1 MRLIALLYKEFQYHL
16 SKVKKLFRRFV
27 SNTLPNDG
35 KKYADEITP
44 TESPTIRP
52 MKNFRWE
59 RKSIF
64 QAILI
69 LFGLFILTIIGL
81 ILATYFGLFG
91 TLPNKA
97 ELVNIQNSNASELY
111 AENNVLLSK
120 YFVENRSET
129 SLAAIA
135 PCVIHALIATED
147 ARFMQH
153 SGIDMRAIAR
163 VIGKT
168 LLLQKESSG
177 GGSTISQQLAKNLFP
192 RKRYGLFSL
201 PINKIKEIFIARRLE
216 KVYSKEELLNL
227 YLNTVSFSDNVFGIK
242 VAADRFFSTTPDK
255 LRAEQAAL
263 LIGTLKGTS
272 LYDPLRHPERSEERR
287 NVVLRQMQK
296 YGYLEAEEA
305 ERLIALPIELKYNK
319 VQNRNQ
325 GIYYKEHVRTEIEQI
340 LKNIKRL
347 DGNPYNLYRDGLRI
361 YTTINAKLQQYAEDA
376 VTTHMVQLQK
386 TFDKHWEGK
395 KPWKD
400 NDLLEA
406 AIKKSDRYQ
415 KMIAYGASK
424 AEIETVFRTPIRMKI
439 FDWQQSDAIKEM
451 SPLDSIK
458 YYLSILHAGFLA
470 ADPNTGKIKAWVG
483 GIDYRYFQYD
493 HVKSQR
499 QVGSTFKPIVYAEA
513 LKKGI
518 PPCSY
523 FQNTQVAYP
532 EWGNWQ
538 PRNSDGNYEGFYSM
552 AGGLSKSIN
561 TITVEVLFQTGIE
574 PVRNL
579 AKQLGVVSEIP
590 KGPSIA
596 LGAVDASLYEMVNV
610 YAAFA
615 NRGKHIQFYTIEKIE
630 DRSGNVLYEAPKP
643 KVVRVLPPENADMIV
658 EMLRTV
664 VNQGTASRLRTNFG
678 LNGPLAGKTGTTQNQ
693 SDGWFIGFNSK
704 LVAGAW
710 VGAELPQIHFRSLS
724 LGQGASTALPIWG
737 HFMKKVYQNKGFDY
751 IRNAAFP
758 VLSEETITQL
768 ACDPYISD
776 EVLDMDL
783 LTEENQSK
791 GGFFE
796 HLFNKNKNLTFETDT
811 SKIISKEHMERAQ
824 RNQEEQQRKVE
835 RQEKLKR
842 FWSEKLFKG
851 KNESEN

>member
-1 MRLIALLYKEFQYHL
+1 MRLIILLYKELQYHL
-16 SKVKKLFRRFV
+16 GKVKNLFRR
-27 SNTLPNDG
+27 STNRILPNAN
-35 KKYADEITP
+35 KHLSDETSQ
-44 TESPTIRP
+44 TTLSTVRP
-52 MKNFRWE
+52 MKNFHWDK
-59 RKSIF
+59 KSIF

-69 LFGLFILTIIGL
+69 LFGLFALLIIGL
-81 ILATYFGLFG
+81 VLATYVGLFG
-91 TLPNKA
+91 ALPSKT
-97 ELVNIQNSNASELY
+97 ELANIQSSNASELY
-111 AENNVLLSK
+111 AENKVMLGK
-120 YFVENRSET
+120 YFIENRSET
-129 SLAAIA
+129 TLEAIA

-147 ARFMQH
+147 ARFMEH
-153 SGIDMRAIAR
+153 SGVDMRAIMR

-192 RKRYGLFSL
+192 RKRYSLLSL
-201 PINKIKEIFIARRLE
+201 PVNKIKEIFIARRLE
-216 KVYSKEELLNL
+216 NLYSKEELLNL

-255 LRAEQAAL
+255 LQPEQAAL

-272 LYDPLRHPERSEERR
+272 LYDPVRHPERSEERR

-296 YGYLEAEEA
+296 YGYLETEEA
-305 ERLIALPIELKYNK
+305 QRLIALPMELKYNK

-325 GIYYKEHVRTEIEQI
+325 GIYYKEHVRLEIEQI
-340 LKNIKRL
+340 LKQIRRP
-347 DGNPYNLYRDGLRI
+347 DGKPYNLYRDGLRI
-361 YTTINAKLQQYAEDA
+361 YTTIDSRLQQYAEDA
-376 VTTHMVQLQK
+376 VTTHMIQLQK

-400 NDLLEA
+400 NGLLEA
-406 AIKKSDRYQ
+406 EIKKSDRYQ
-415 KMIAYGASK
+415 NMMARGASK
-424 AEIETVFRTPIRMKI
+424 AEIETAFQKPIRMKV
-439 FDWQQSDAIKEM
+439 FDWKESDAIKEM

-470 ADPNTGKIKAWVG
+470 ADPNTGEIKAWVG

-523 FQNTQVAYP
+523 FQNTQATYP

-538 PRNSDGNYEGFYSM
+538 PRNSDGKYEGFYSM

-579 AKQLGVVSEIP
+579 AKRLGVSSEIH

-630 DRSGNVLYEAPKP
+630 DRSGNVLYQAPKP
-643 KVVRVLPPENADMIV
+643 KTEQVINSEHADMIV

-678 LNGPLAGKTGTTQNQ
+678 LDGQLAGKTGTTQNQ

-710 VGAELPQIHFRSLS
+710 VGAKSPQIHFRSLS

-737 HFMKKVYQNKGFDY
+737 YFMKKVYQNKAFGY
-751 IRNAAFP
+751 IRNATFP
-758 VLSEETITQL
+758 ALSEATIEQL
-768 ACDPYISD
+768 NCDPYIAD
-776 EVLDMDL
+776 EALDMDL
-783 LTEENQSK
+783 LAGEEKSSD
-791 GGFFE
+791 FFDN
-796 HLFNKNKNLTFETDT
+796 LINKNSNRDFGDNMQGG
-811 SKIISKEHMERAQ
+811 IPKEDIERSQ
-824 RNQEEQQRKVE
+824 KS
-835 RQEKLKR
+835 QEKLQRRDERRERLKTL
-842 FWSEKLFKG
+842 WSEKLFGG
-851 KNESEN
+851 KKDENN